1 MSTRNIFICCVV
13 CFILGAG
20 VCWFAQ
26 SGQRQAGRDSV
37 VEAENMASLV
47 AGLGSTLDEFRA
59 YRERT
64 DEWISHLEA
73 NNIEFGRIVLS
84 IRSDTSELAIRYRE
98 LEGRLAELGIE
109 LPGIVA
115 DVSSVADDIGIII
128 DSVESGEVEAVD

>member
-1 MSTRNIFICCVV
+1 MCVICFVA
-13 CFILGAG
+13 GA
-20 VCWFAQ
+20 VLCYVAQ
-26 SGQRQAGRDSV
+26 SGQRQNGRSAV

-47 AGLGSTLDEFRA
+47 AGLGSTLDEFRS

-64 DEWISHLEA
+64 DEWIAHLES
-73 NNIEFGRIVLS
+73 NNLEFGRIVGE
-84 IRSDTSELAIRYRE
+84 IRGDTSELAIRYRE

-115 DVSSVADDIGIII
+115 DVSSVADDIGSII